1 MNKKK
6 LGQLER
12 AFLTAYPGGFSD
24 PVLQGVG
31 KKHKMDKM
39 VEKTR
44 AAFRK
49 VRFNDDE
56 EILEQMIAITC
67 QSSMVSLFEKP
78 KYRDCL
84 RAFSPREKAMF
95 ADAFR
100 KRLHGN
106 KMKGFHEMCDLL
118 AEYKLAKWSLMS
130 ILPLYF
136 KPEEEVFVKP
146 TTAKQVLAFLDI
158 DDIQYKPRPSW
169 EFYEGFKAHIDEMK
183 ALVDPCLSP
192 NNAAFTGFLMM
203 AIASLTPVD

>member
-6 LGQLER
+6 LMQLER
-12 AFLTAYPGGFSD
+12 AFLTAYPGGFAD
-24 PVLQGVG
+24 PSMQSIG

-39 VEKTR
+39 VDKSR
-44 AAFRK
+44 QAFRK

-84 RAFSPREKAMF
+84 RAFSPQEKAQF
-95 ADAFR
+95 SDAFR

-106 KMKGFHEMCDLL
+106 KKKGFEEMCELL
-118 AEYKLAKWSLMS
+118 AGYKLAKWSLMS

-136 KPEEEVFVKP
+136 KPLEEVFVKP
-146 TTAKQVLAFLDI
+146 TTAKRVIAFLDI

-183 ALVDPCLSP
+183 SVVDESLSV

-203 AIASLTPVD
+203 AIASVTEDV